1 MEKIISQMRLE
12 DKIAL
17 CEGANFWETKAFPQ
31 YGIPAMFVC
40 DGPNGLR
47 KQDLSG
53 GTDMLGVNKSR
64 PATCFPAAVT
74 TASSWDTDLL
84 QQVGTAI
91 AQEAKDQGVGVVLGP
106 GCNIKRNPL
115 CGRNFEYFSED
126 PYLSGKLA
134 ANFIRGI
141 ESQGI
146 GTSLK
151 HYAANSQE
159 LSRFTSDS
167 IMDERTLR
175 EIYLAG
181 FEEAVKE
188 GKPATVMCS
197 YNKLNGTHA
206 SDHKELLTDILRTD
220 WGFGG
225 LVVTDWGAMNDR
237 IEGFKAGCD
246 LNMPGGSNYMVKECA
261 KAVADGTL
269 SQNNIDESV
278 RRILKQVFRATD
290 TLKERYACDYDAHH
304 AIARKAAEQ
313 GAVLLQNN
321 DNILPLSSNANIA
334 VIGAMAKDIR
344 YQGAGS
350 SHVNPRQLDQPLD
363 FLPNAIYAPGC
374 DDRGNTS
381 ETLIAEAVAAAQNA
395 ETAIVFAGLPA
406 HYESEGFDRDHLKM
420 PEGHVRMIE
429 SVAQANPNT
438 VVVLLCGSA
447 VECSWADNVKA
458 ILYMGLPGEAG
469 GAAIANLLY
478 GRANPSGKLAET
490 WPYAYEDVPSAE
502 SFGKTQDA
510 LYVEGIYVGYRYYDK
525 ACKAVR
531 WPFGHGLSYTTFR
544 YSELAVQ
551 DKTITVTVT
560 NTGNLP
566 GGEVVQ
572 LYVEAPQEGIHR
584 PLRELKGF
592 QKVFLQSG
600 ESKTVTFMLDDR
612 SFALWQDGWK
622 IPSGTYKIRIA
633 DLTACVSISGE
644 TLEIPK
650 WQTGSWYESCREKP
664 TQKEWE
670 TMLGKPYVSPV
681 LKKGSFTM
689 DNTVMEMKDYSLVM
703 KIMFKATEMIIAKG
717 TGGKVDYEN
726 PEFRMMINAS
736 AGGPLRSMQIS
747 GGIKGGVIP
756 GMLEM
761 ANGHFFRGI
770 WKIIAG

>member
-1 MEKIISQMRLE
+1 MEKILSQMRLE

-17 CEGANFWETKAFPQ
+17 CEGANFWETKAFEK

-53 GTDMLGVNKSR
+53 VTDMLGVNKSR

-74 TASSWDTDLL
+74 TAGSWDTDLL

-126 PYLSGKLA
+126 PYLSGKMA
-134 ANFIRGI
+134 AGFIRGI

-181 FEEAVKE
+181 FEMAVKE

-220 WGFGG
+220 WGFDG

-237 IEGFKAGCD
+237 VEGFKAGCD

-261 KAVADGTL
+261 QAVAAGAL
-269 SQNNIDESV
+269 SENDIDASAL
-278 RRILKQVFRATD
+278 RILKQVFRATD
-290 TLKERYACDYDAHH
+290 TLKEPYACDYDAHH
-304 AIARKAAEQ
+304 NVARKAAEQ
-313 GAVLLQNN
+313 GAVLLQNE
-321 DNILPLSSNANIA
+321 DNILPLSSHAKIA
-334 VIGAMAKDIR
+334 VIGAMAKNIR

-350 SHVNPRQLDQPLD
+350 SHVNPRQLDHPLD
-363 FLPNAIYAPGC
+363 FLPGAVYAPGC
-374 DDRGNTS
+374 DDRGDTTD
-381 ETLIAEAVAAAQNA
+381 ELIAEAMTAAQNA

-406 HYESEGFDRDHLKM
+406 RCESEGFDRDHLKM

-447 VECSWADNVKA
+447 VECPWADHVKS

-478 GRANPSGKLAET
+478 GRANPSGKLAES

-525 ACKAVR
+525 AGKGVR
-531 WPFGHGLSYTTFR
+531 WPFGHGLSYTTFG
-544 YSELAVQ
+544 YSDLAVTNQ
-551 DKTITVTVT
+551 TVTVTVT

-566 GGEVVQ
+566 GSEVVQ
-572 LYVEAPQEGIHR
+572 LYVAAPQDGIHR

-592 QKVFLQSG
+592 QKVFLQPG
-600 ESKTVTFMLDDR
+600 ESKTVTFELDDR
-612 SFALWQDGWK
+612 SFALWQNGWK
-622 IPSGTYKIRIA
+622 VPGGTYKIRIA
-633 DLTACVSISGE
+633 DLTSCIFVSGE
-644 TLEIPK
+644 VLDIPE
-650 WQTGSWYESCREKP
+650 WQANSWYETCHGNA
-664 TQKEWE
+664 TQREWE
-670 TMLGKPYVSPV
+670 AMLGKTYVPPV

-689 DNTVMEMKDYSLVM
+689 DKTVMEMKDYSLVM
-703 KIMFKATEMIIAKG
+703 KLMFKATEIVIAKG
-717 TGGKVDYEN
+717 TGGKVDYED

-736 AGGPLRSMQIS
+736 AGGPLRSLQIS
-747 GGIKGGVIP
+747 GGIKGGIIP

-770 WKIIAG
+770 WKMITG